1 MPEYQAYVIG
11 PHGHIFKRV
20 ELVCADDE
28 AAKEHAKALVDG
40 HDVELW
46 QEGRRITEFKS
57 TH

>member
-40 HDVELW
+40 HGVVW
-46 QEGRRITEFKS
+46 QEGRRITEF
-57 TH
+57 